1 MKRCITLALGT
12 SLALL
17 LTACGDDQSAEYK
30 EGADAETMASAMKPP
45 SVPASERVDVSYET
59 GEEIFTHYCVQCHG
73 EGEGKPGAT
82 MLGIKHG
89 EDKAIIKGRD
99 DLPAI
104 YIKTVVRDG
113 LLEMPP
119 FRFTEIS
126 DEQLDLVAEYV
137 RSPN

>member
-1 MKRCITLALGT
+1 MKKLTTLALGT

-17 LTACGDDQSAEYK
+17 LTACGND
-30 EGADAETMASAMKPP
+30 EGTGADADAETMASAQKPASVPP
-45 SVPASERVDVSYET
+45 SERKPVSLET
-59 GEEIFTHYCVQCHG
+59 GEELFNHYCFHCHG

-82 MLGIKHG
+82 MLAIKHG
-89 EDKAIIKGRD
+89 EEKSIIKGRQ

-126 DEQLDLVAEYV
+126 DEQLDLVADYV
-137 RSPN
+137 RTP